1 MSIRLLLVD
10 DHRLFLDGVRDRI
23 ARELDIELVGIAGS
37 GQEAIKIAERVRPNL
52 AVLDF
57 SMPDYNGIELAKQLW
72 KVLPKI
78 KIALL
83 TMHLD
88 KRIIAEA
95 LAVGMNGYILKET
108 DMEDFLQALR
118 TLNAGEV
125 WLSPKVATQ
134 VVQSYRE
141 LLGENQHKQP
151 SRLSPREE
159 EVLRLLVLG
168 KGCREIAEALHVS
181 RSTADTH
188 RRNILEKLDC
198 DNIACLTRY
207 ALREGIVELE

>member
-23 ARELDIELVGIAGS
+23 AREPDIELIGIAGS

-57 SMPDYNGIELAKQLW
+57 SMPDYNGIELAKRLW
-72 KVLPKI
+72 KVLPDI

-95 LAVGMNGYILKET
+95 LVVGMNGYILKET
-108 DMEDFLQALR
+108 DMEDFLHALR
-118 TLNAGEV
+118 TLHAGEV

-141 LLGENQHKQP
+141 LLGENQSKPP

-168 KGCREIAEALHVS
+168 KGCREIAEELHVS